1 MFFLQF
7 MAKVLGVMCDV
18 SVVFKPFLYFI
29 AVIKSVM
36 TLLLMIIC
44 HKPCLGMVTTIM
56 ASLKLGTLFGIW
68 LAISTL
74 SWSLIGWKKQY
85 KLHWSLLHEIH
96 FDITKMI
103 RRRLVYCKKLM
114 KNLRGR
120 AQHVSELIFYF

>member
-56 ASLKLGTLFGIW
+56 ASLKLGTLYGIW

-74 SWSLIGWKKQY
+74 SWSLICLNKQY

-96 FDITKMI
+96 SQPLKFCQLLATSCFLFHMNIF
-103 RRRLVYCKKLM
+103 LPPFLFYPWKL
-114 KNLRGR
+114 
-120 AQHVSELIFYF
+120 